1 MHKNV
6 TACRTSKNQKSK
18 QSKYPLVV
26 KWIFEKYGKIT
37 QQFKK
42 DKRILQSNK
51 KGQITVIHT
60 LWLNFINYVKRKKLA
75 QKGHTVDSINTK
87 LNSQY

>member
-42 DKRILQSNK
+42 DKRIL
-51 KGQITVIHT
+51 
-60 LWLNFINYVKRKKLA
+60 
-75 QKGHTVDSINTK
+75 
-87 LNSQY
+87 